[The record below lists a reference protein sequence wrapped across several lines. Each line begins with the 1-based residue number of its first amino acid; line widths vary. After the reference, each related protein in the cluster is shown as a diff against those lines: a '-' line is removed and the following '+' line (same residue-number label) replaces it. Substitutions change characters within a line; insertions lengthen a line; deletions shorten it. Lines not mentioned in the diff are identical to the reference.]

1 MPGRSILLSSFET
14 ASIGTTRSS
23 PASPPGGGSDGAGA
37 LATTLS
43 GAGEPLRG
51 VPFGVKDVIDTADLP
66 TEHGSEAYAGN

>member
-1 MPGRSILLSSFET
+1 MPAPSIMLGLVRDSS
-14 ASIGTTRSS
+14 SGTTRSS